1 MNNEQ
6 HQARMD
12 GEQDADTDVSRILWI
27 VVGFFVS
34 LIGILIA
41 YVYQPSPPAS
51 RLYDKS
57 QEYVM
62 FYTEAYKSKS
72 RSIQVTSTLIG
83 LAIGIGIFFLSSLFI
98 VGMIGSMGNQMRFL
112 IQHISM

>member
-12 GEQDADTDVSRILWI
+12 GERDAETDVSKILWI
-27 VVGFFVS
+27 VVGFFANLV
-34 LIGILIA
+34 GVLIA
-41 YVYQPSPPAS
+41 YVYQPSPPAT
-51 RLYDKS
+51 RLFEKS

-72 RSIQVTSTLIG
+72 RSIQVKNSLFG
-83 LAIGIGIFFLSSLFI
+83 LGIVLGIWLLWFIFVFGLYLSSEW
-98 VGMIGSMGNQMRFL
+98 
-112 IQHISM
+112 